1 MSREAFEAIMAG
13 VEDAGDYLR
22 GNEKGRRVYT
32 IDVGRID
39 VAMLRKDL
47 ELTQEQFAKV
57 FRVKAGTIRN
67 WEQGIREPAGPARVL
82 LAVIARRPDAVLG
95 ALTEGPSK
103 YAISKKRPKRN
114 KKRGRPKK
122 VTQARR
128 ATAAADDA

>member
-13 VEDAGDYLR
+13 IEDAGEYLH
-22 GNEKGRRVYT
+22 GNQKGRRVHE

-39 VAMLRKDL
+39 VARLRKDL

-82 LAVIARRPDAVLG
+82 LAVASYVGVNSTTCIG
-95 ALTEGPSK
+95 LTAKS
-103 YAISKKRPKRN
+103 
-114 KKRGRPKK
+114 
-122 VTQARR
+122 VTKSPP
-128 ATAAADDA
+128 AT